1 MSARVPYVAL
11 FLGLAL
17 SPQALAGP
25 TDPPDEALRALLQQA
40 VEDSS
45 SFVDRYEAEVW
56 LTDMSTRLALAVPEG
71 EKRLELLRLIHQ
83 EATRADLPPELVLA
97 VIEVE
102 SYFERWAIS
111 EAGALGLM
119 QIMPFWRDEIGHPEA
134 NLFQVRTNLR
144 FGCTILK
151 YYLNM
156 ERGDLTRGLAR
167 YNGSRGR
174 LKYPEKVVHA
184 WRKTWQS
191 QTTVDLPALRESCLN
206 YRLNACW

>member
-1 MSARVPYVAL
+1 MNAGIPYIAL
-11 FLGLAL
+11 FFALAL
-17 SPQALAGP
+17 SARALAGP
-25 TDPPDEALRALLQQA
+25 TDPPDEALRALLQLA

-45 SFVDRYEAEVW
+45 SFTDRYEAEVW
-56 LTDMSTRLALAVPEG
+56 LTDMSTRLARAVPDN
-71 EKRLELLRLIHQ
+71 EKRLELLSLIHQ
-83 EATRADLPPELVLA
+83 EATRAKLPPELVLA

-144 FGCTILK
+144 FGCTILR
-151 YYLNM
+151 YYLDL

-167 YNGSRGR
+167 YNGSLGSPE
-174 LKYPEKVVHA
+174 YPRKVL
-184 WRKTWQS
+184 T
-191 QTTVDLPALRESCLN
+191 ALSERWFRE
-206 YRLNACW
+206 